1 MILIFVICKGW
12 FFFYSVVFFGD
23 VNLIKEFFVKRSRD
37 EEDIFKILVELVIFL
52 YNCEVLE
59 LFREEKII
67 DSFMSLLRLVELSLL
82 LFFLFID
89 VYFVE
94 VIISNKDVL

>member
-1 MILIFVICKGW
+1 M
-12 FFFYSVVFFGD
+12 FYVFFGD
-23 VNLIKEFFVKRSRD
+23 VNLIKEFFVKRSWD

-94 VIISNKDVL
+94 VIINNKDVL